1 VKVTVTLTAGRQVAA
16 QVWVAQVGRVPLLLL
31 DSYVEDNEPDLH
43 EVTDRLYGGG
53 SDHRLRQEL
62 LLGIGGMRAV
72 RAFCALRGYPPPE
85 VFHTNEGHAGF
96 LGLER
101 IREYIEQGLSFD
113 EALEVCRAGTVFT
126 THTPVPAVIDLFER
140 SLIREHFNHD
150 PLLSVDRVLALGAE
164 TLAANAA

>member
-1 VKVTVTLTAGRQVAA
+1 M
-16 QVWVAQVGRVPLLLL
+16 AQVGRVPLLLL
-31 DSYVEDNEPDLH
+31 DSYVEENEADLH

-62 LLGIGGMRAV
+62 LLGIGGVRAV
-72 RAFCALRGYPPPE
+72 RAFCALRGHPSPE

-101 IREYIEQGLSFD
+101 IREYAEQGLSFD

-126 THTPVPAVIDLFER
+126 THTPVPAGIDRFER
-140 SLIREHFNHD
+140 SLIPSTSPTTRCC
-150 PLLSVDRVLALGAE
+150 PSTGCSRSARRP
-164 TLAANAA
+164 TRAATPRCSTWP